1 MAHRDANA
9 TPDGTSDPDQEAER
23 LSALVKAIGDSAPN
37 LIYAKDRRRRM
48 LYINPATVEAIGVPQ
63 TRIIGHTESEWAK
76 DPEEARAIAEAD
88 EHLMASGGQIVL
100 DEVFTSAAGVQRIYR
115 TSKTALRDASG
126 AVVGLVGVSTD
137 VTSIRRS
144 EQAVRESERRLH
156 FGLEAARMVAWDY
169 DFATGISRRSE
180 NSVELFGLASE
191 GVGDFYALVHPDD
204 QNRLKAMQ
212 AAAVSGE
219 ARYDIEFR
227 LNHPDGRTLWVAVRG
242 ELKRDASGRRVG
254 MAGVLM
260 DITARREAEL
270 AAERMA
276 AELKALAD
284 NVNQLVWMAEPDGRV
299 VWFNRRWFEYTGHSP
314 RTTTGEGLAEAVHPD
329 QLDRVIEHWQH
340 CFGSG
345 EPWEDTFLLRSS
357 DGRYRWFL
365 SRAEPIRDAD
375 GAIVRWFGTNTDI
388 TEQVETAEALAR
400 SEAQFRTM
408 AEALPGLL
416 FVTDP
421 EGSYYHVS
429 DGFSVFAGCAAED
442 LLGNRWLDVVHPD
455 DRPRA
460 LEIWNGALRAQT
472 VYMAEYRFRRGDGAH
487 RWHLVRAL
495 PVRDDRGEVR
505 SWVGVCIDIHDRR
518 AAEEELRRRVEQAV
532 AERETALFQL
542 HEAQKLET
550 IGQLTGGVAHDF
562 NNLLTPIVGSLDLLR
577 RRLEDDRSVRLI
589 DGALA
594 SAERARALIQR
605 LLAFARRQT
614 LQPRAV
620 DPGALVQGMRELI
633 ERSLGPR
640 IDFVTEVAPGLPPAL
655 ADPNQLELALLNLS
669 VNARDAMPM
678 GGRLEWRLR
687 EDAIDEGRT
696 DLAPGQYVRI
706 EIRDTGVG
714 MDADTLA
721 RAVEPF
727 FSTKPAGKGT
737 GLGLSMVHGLAGQSG
752 GGFRL
757 DSVPGGGT
765 TATLWLPVAAEQIA
779 AAPREADARAASRRA
794 RVLLVDDED
803 QVRFTTS
810 ESLMDL
816 GYDVVLA
823 SSAQEALEAVAAGL
837 EPDLLVTDHL
847 MPGMSGAQLALEMRG
862 RIPGLPVLMI
872 TGYAQLR
879 PEEAGDLAVLAK
891 PYRHAELALRIAE
904 LLAEE
909 PVLQNALG

>member
-1 MAHRDANA
+1 
-9 TPDGTSDPDQEAER
+9 
-23 LSALVKAIGDSAPN
+23 
-37 LIYAKDRRRRM
+37 
-48 LYINPATVEAIGVPQ
+48 
-63 TRIIGHTESEWAK
+63 
-76 DPEEARAIAEAD
+76 
-88 EHLMASGGQIVL
+88 
-100 DEVFTSAAGVQRIYR
+100 
-115 TSKTALRDASG
+115 
-126 AVVGLVGVSTD
+126 
-137 VTSIRRS
+137 
-144 EQAVRESERRLH
+144 
-156 FGLEAARMVAWDY
+156 
-169 DFATGISRRSE
+169 
-180 NSVELFGLASE
+180 
-191 GVGDFYALVHPDD
+191 
-204 QNRLKAMQ
+204 
-212 AAAVSGE
+212 
-219 ARYDIEFR
+219 
-227 LNHPDGRTLWVAVRG
+227 
-242 ELKRDASGRRVG
+242 
-254 MAGVLM
+254 
-260 DITARREAEL
+260 
-270 AAERMA
+270 
-276 AELKALAD
+276 
-284 NVNQLVWMAEPDGRV
+284 
-299 VWFNRRWFEYTGHSP
+299 
-314 RTTTGEGLAEAVHPD
+314 
-329 QLDRVIEHWQH
+329 
-340 CFGSG
+340 
-345 EPWEDTFLLRSS
+345 
-357 DGRYRWFL
+357 
-365 SRAEPIRDAD
+365 
-375 GAIVRWFGTNTDI
+375 
-388 TEQVETAEALAR
+388 
-400 SEAQFRTM
+400 
-408 AEALPGLL
+408 
-416 FVTDP
+416 
-421 EGSYYHVS
+421 
-429 DGFSVFAGCAAED
+429 

>member
-1 MAHRDANA
+1 MADRDANA
-9 TPDGTSDPDQEAER
+9 TPGTSDLGQEADR

-37 LIYAKDRRRRM
+37 LIYAKDRQRRM
-48 LYINPATVEAIGVPQ
+48 LYVNPATVEAIGVPYA
-63 TRIIGHTESEWAK
+63 RIIGHTESEWATE
-76 DPEEARAIAEAD
+76 PEEARAIAEAD
-88 EHLMASGGQIVL
+88 DRLMASGGQIVL
-100 DEVFTSAAGVQRIYR
+100 DEVFTAATGVQRVYR
-115 TSKTALRDASG
+115 TSKTALRDGAG
-126 AVVGLVGVSTD
+126 AVIGLVGVSTD

-144 EQAVRESERRLH
+144 ELAVRESEERLR

-169 DFATGISRRSE
+169 DFQTGLSRRSE

-191 GVGDFYALVHPDD
+191 GIGDFHALVHPDD
-204 QNRLKAMQ
+204 VDRLKAMQ
-212 AAAVSGE
+212 AAAASGE

-227 LNHPDGRTLWVAVRG
+227 LNHPDGRALWVAVRG
-242 ELKRDASGRRVG
+242 ELTRDASGRRVG

-270 AAERMA
+270 AAERTA

-284 NVNQLVWMAEPDGRV
+284 NINQLVWMAEPDGRV
-299 VWFNRRWFEYTGHSP
+299 IWFNRRWFEYTGYTP
-314 RTTTGEGLAEAVHPD
+314 AAATGDGLAEAVHPD
-329 QLDRVIEHWQH
+329 HRDRVIDHWNH
-340 CFGSG
+340 CFGHG
-345 EPWEDTFLLRSS
+345 EPWEDTFLLRGS
-357 DGRYRWFL
+357 DGSYRWFL
-365 SRAEPIRDAD
+365 SRAEPIRDAA
-375 GAIVRWFGTNTDI
+375 GIIVRWFGTNTDVN
-388 TEQVETAEALAR
+388 EQVETAEALAR

-421 EGSYYHVS
+421 NGSYHHVS
-429 DGFSVFAGCAAED
+429 EGFGVFTGSSPGD
-442 LLGNRWLDVVHPD
+442 LLGDRWLDVLHPD
-455 DRPRA
+455 DRSRA
-460 LEIWNGALRAQT
+460 REIWNGALRAQT
-472 VYMAEYRFRRGDGAH
+472 VYMAEYRFRRSDGAY
-487 RWHLVRAL
+487 RWHIVRGL

-518 AAEEELRRRVEQAV
+518 AAEEELRSRVEQAV

-577 RRLEDDRSVRLI
+577 RRLEDDRSLRLI

-669 VNARDAMPM
+669 VNARDAMPF
-678 GGRLEWRLR
+678 GGRLEWRLC
-687 EDAIDEGRT
+687 DDVIGEGRT
-696 DLAPGQYVRI
+696 DLTPGQYVRI
-706 EIRDTGVG
+706 EVRDTGIG

-727 FSTKPAGKGT
+727 FSTKAAGKGT

-752 GGFRL
+752 GAFRL
-757 DSVPGGGT
+757 DSVPGVGT
-765 TATLWLPVAAEQIA
+765 TATLWLPVASEMAV

-810 ESLMDL
+810 ESLIDL
-816 GYDVVLA
+816 GYEVVPA
-823 SSAQEALEAVAAGL
+823 SSAQEALDAVAAGL

-847 MPGMSGAQLALEMRG
+847 MPGMTGAQLALELRG

-879 PEEAGDLAVLAK
+879 PEEAGDFDVLAK

-904 LLAEE
+904 LLAET
-909 PVLQNALG
+909 PVLQSARS